1 MKKVITE
8 ERNNFVFLEFFFI
21 FLKKMYLDTHKL
33 FHQDAPKET
42 QNVFPYQHLVVDEG
56 AKKHTQ

>member
-1 MKKVITE
+1 
-8 ERNNFVFLEFFFI
+8 
-21 FLKKMYLDTHKL
+21 MYLDTHKL